1 VCNFSRRTGVLSK
14 SISDIPSD
22 YCSMSSCLV
31 MTVQCRHVLALFR
44 IASIVCSSSG
54 QTIDFNSNL
63 TASCLIAWLIAAN
76 KKKLK
81 PSFNVYHVQF
91 LRWCFVYSSSLKSH
105 Y

>member
-54 QTIDFNSNL
+54 QTINSNQ

-76 KKKLK
+76 K
-81 PSFNVYHVQF
+81 
-91 LRWCFVYSSSLKSH
+91 
-105 Y
+105 